1 MSQIPMGGKME
12 TTVSG
17 ATRFPILRSPRSAA
31 LLSLFGGTPQR
42 SYVELTGDSLTA
54 RFGWLFN
61 YRFALAD
68 IEGAGRR
75 SWPLLYGV
83 GWRTNLIGVVGLIGA
98 RENVV
103 EVRLKRRR
111 WVWML
116 LPLSCNRLAVSLE
129 DPEAFLEA
137 LARVG
142 VPVSH

>member
-1 MSQIPMGGKME
+1 ME
-12 TTVSG
+12 TPESE
-17 ATRFPILRSPRSAA
+17 AIRFPILRSPQAAA
-31 LLSLFGGTPQR
+31 LLRIFGATPER
-42 SYVELTGDSLTA
+42 SYVELTDASLTA

-61 YRFALAD
+61 HSFPLAD

-83 GWRTNLIGVVGLIGA
+83 GWRSNLFGVIGLIGA

-103 EVRLKRRR
+103 EVRLERRR

-129 DPEAFLEA
+129 DPEALLDA
-137 LARVG
+137 LAKAG
-142 VPVSH
+142 VPVSHQG